1 MLNYQRVFSHY
12 NHAISCI
19 NHHESTWFW
28 FRLPGPRHDA
38 PALGPHDEDHL
49 REFRCRPRRESPLN
63 KAKEVIAA
71 IVDSNVF
78 WTYKFGPAKTLWKNI
93 FRCTKKIG
101 IIKVYHLIS
110 FGFCIDIFCHVKKW
124 TCHAQPKIDFDDSR
138 WFQAI
143 HGLDCCLPY
152 NVSVDLSWQSYL
164 VYLTF
169 TGTHTHIYI

>member
-1 MLNYQRVFSHY
+1 MKAPGFGFGFRGPAMMPGVRTAWWRPSSRVSM
-12 NHAISCI
+12 S
-19 NHHESTWFW
+19 
-28 FRLPGPRHDA
+28 
-38 PALGPHDEDHL
+38 
-49 REFRCRPRRESPLN
+49 PRRESPLN

-78 WTYKFGPAKTLWKNI
+78 WTYKFGPAKNTLKKHI
-93 FRCTKKIG
+93 SMHKKIG

-169 TGTHTHIYI
+169 TGTHTYI

>member
-1 MLNYQRVFSHY
+1 MHKSPWKHLVLVS
-12 NHAISCI
+12 ASGAPPWC
-19 NHHESTWFW
+19 
-28 FRLPGPRHDA
+28 PGVRTAWWRPSS
-38 PALGPHDEDHL
+38 
-49 REFRCRPRRESPLN
+49 EFRCRPRRESPLN